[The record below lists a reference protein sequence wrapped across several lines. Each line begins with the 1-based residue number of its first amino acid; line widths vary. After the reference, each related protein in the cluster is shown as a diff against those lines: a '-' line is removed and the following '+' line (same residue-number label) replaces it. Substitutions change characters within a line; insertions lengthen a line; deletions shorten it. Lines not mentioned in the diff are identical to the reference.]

1 MKRLTR
7 ERLED
12 NLYTLPE
19 RYNRNMEILE
29 QEITAMQE
37 EIAKLKTE
45 MQELKKKTLNYWE
58 Q

>member
-12 NLYTLPE
+12 SFYTFPE